1 MTLSVREV
9 VRVATR
15 ARIIRLDLGGRP
27 FPFEPGQAVM
37 VGLAGSP
44 LKKPY
49 SIASAPREARRTGAI
64 ELLTQVEE
72 TGGLDPHLERAG
84 VGDPI
89 DIEGPFG
96 TFELSA
102 SMAPTLL
109 IAGGTGIAPLRSML
123 VEWLEAGARDLSLVY
138 SARNSAE
145 FAYREDLEALGAGG
159 RLRTFYTVTRDDS
172 AWPGHQGRIDPA
184 LLREAL
190 PAPNARCVACGP
202 SALIDDVR
210 DLLPGLGIG
219 LDRLFTQQA

>member
-9 VRVATR
+9 VRAAAR
-15 ARIIRLDLGGRP
+15 ARIIRLDLGGRA

-49 SIASAPREARRTGAI
+49 SIASAPAEARRYDAI

-72 TGGLDPHLERAG
+72 TDGLDPHLERAG

-89 DIEGPFG
+89 DVEGPFG
-96 TFELSA
+96 TFGLPA
-102 SMAPTLL
+102 SMQPTLM

-123 VEWLEAGARDLSLVY
+123 VEWLDAGARGLSLVY

-145 FAYREDLEALGAGG
+145 FAYRAELDALGADG
-159 RLRTFYTVTRDDS
+159 RLGRFYTVTRDDP
-172 AWPGHQGRIDPA
+172 AWPSHQGRIALA

-190 PAPNARCVACGP
+190 PSPDARCVACGP
-202 SALIDDVR
+202 SALIDVVR
-210 DLLPGLGIG
+210 RLLPEVGIPAS
-219 LDRLFTQQA
+219 RYYTQHA